1 MQEILT
7 RISPWLSV
15 PDADR
20 ALAFYRTAFGATEL
34 ERLDSDDGATAVAL
48 LEIDGATFW
57 LQHDP
62 AGSPGALGGSPV
74 RMILTVADPDA
85 VFRQAVAAGADEITP
100 VAEGYGWRV
109 GRIADPAGHHWE
121 IGRPLAP

>member
-1 MQEILT
+1 MEDLPT

-15 PDADR
+15 PDA
-20 ALAFYRTAFGATEL
+20 ASAVAFYRSAFGASEL
-34 ERLDSDDGATAVAL
+34 ERLEEDDGSVAVAL

-57 LQHDP
+57 VQSDP
-62 AGSPGALGGSPV
+62 DGPTALDGRSPV

-85 VFRQAVAAGADEITP
+85 VFGQALVAGAEEIAP
-100 VAEGYGWRV
+100 VAEGYGWRI